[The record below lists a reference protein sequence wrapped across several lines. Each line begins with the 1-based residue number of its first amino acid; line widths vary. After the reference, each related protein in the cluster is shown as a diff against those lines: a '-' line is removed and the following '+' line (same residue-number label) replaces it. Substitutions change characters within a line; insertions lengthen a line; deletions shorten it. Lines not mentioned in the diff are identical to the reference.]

1 MRSRWVDSFK
11 RGISASPRDERSP
24 QPVEVPSAPTPSST
38 LSSTSALSPAGAENP
53 AFVHDSDRCE
63 CVGACSVTHVLENCV
78 LQGGVHHTHLH
89 VLTYLGRPLRSECCC
104 YPVAVQWF
112 RAVGEQDDFQV
123 IPGACDEWYT
133 PTADDIG
140 ARILAKVMI
149 EDEDVLKTKM
159 LEYGPIKED
168 PDVRSKVE
176 MYLERKS
183 VLFMGLRSLSVLD
196 DSEYLNE
203 EELKVRTVEGQGV
216 DIGVEQTLSRS
227 FASSCVAGELDAV
240 DRRPQGATHV

>member
-1 MRSRWVDSFK
+1 MSSV
-11 RGISASPRDERSP
+11 
-24 QPVEVPSAPTPSST
+24 SAPS
-38 LSSTSALSPAGAENP
+38 LSGAENP
-53 AFVHDSDRCE
+53 AFVHDADRCD
-63 CVGACSVTHVLENCV
+63 CIGACSVSRVLENCV
-78 LQGGVHHTHLH
+78 LQGGVHHTHMH
-89 VLTYLGRPLRSECCC
+89 VLTYLGRPLRSDCCC
-104 YPVAVQWF
+104 YPVAIQWF

-183 VLFMGLRSLSVLD
+183 VLFMGLRSLSVQD
-196 DSEYLNE
+196 GSEYLNE
-203 EELKVRTVEGQGV
+203 EELKVRGLTKRRKRLETEI
-216 DIGVEQTLSRS
+216 IG
-227 FASSCVAGELDAV
+227 AGCC
-240 DRRPQGATHV
+240 RRAGRCLLTIGG